1 MSSSSSSSSSVSA
14 TTVNGTT
21 RFSGLS
27 SGIDV
32 DGLVEKLMTAEKSK
46 LNKMKQ
52 QQQVLE
58 WKQEQYR
65 TITSSVTTFVNKYL
79 STTSSDSLL
88 KQSNFQQFAVTSSDS
103 SVSAKATAN
112 AVAGTHSIKV
122 TQLATAATQ
131 SSDANITEAVTGS
144 SAATFASLKGTS
156 FTITVDGTKRT
167 VSFDDTFTA
176 SDSSE
181 VEGIAYVQAAIDEA
195 VGSGKIKVSSTGG
208 TDSTALTFSAVA
220 NSGVGSITVANADS
234 DGAFSAMGYNTS
246 TSNLKNRMSVDDT
259 LSTFAGKLAD
269 TSDASFFSSSG
280 EIEFTINGQKFSFDK
295 DDSLDDV
302 ITAVNN
308 NDSANVTMKYDSNT
322 DKLIVT
328 AKDYG
333 AGNTLVM
340 ADVTG
345 SFISSI
351 MPTSTN
357 YAAGVDAQVVLD
369 GVSLTRS
376 SNTFTQDGVTYTLN
390 NTSTTAASVGITQDV
405 DAIYDVINNF
415 VTDYNTLIAS
425 INSKTSEEYDSD
437 YPPLTDDQEDD
448 MSDEEITK
456 WNEKA
461 QTGLLAN
468 DNTLSTMLSKMRSA
482 LMSSVSGV
490 TEVLTSIGITTS
502 TYSEQGKLHVDEDA
516 LKTAIASDP
525 TGVMNLFTKTS
536 ATYPGTATVRTY
548 SSSER
553 SVRTSEEGIAYR
565 IYDVLQDYVGTIRDS
580 GGNKGILLEKAGM
593 ENDTTDT
600 DNSISDQL
608 DTLADK
614 IEDEEDRL
622 DDVQDRYYN
631 QFTAMETAL
640 EKLSSQSSIISSFS
654 SGS

>member
-1 MSSSSSSSSSVSA
+1 MSSSSSSSVSA

-32 DGLVEKLMTAEKSK
+32 DGLVDKLMTAEKAN

-52 QQQVLE
+52 QQQTLE

-65 TITSSVTTFVNKYL
+65 TITDSLTTFVNKYL

-88 KQSNFQQFAVTSSDS
+88 KQSNFQQFEVTSDNS

-112 AVAGTHSIKV
+112 AVAGTHSITV

-131 SSDANITEAVTGS
+131 SSDANVTKAVTGS
-144 SAATFASLKGTS
+144 GAVTYASLKGTS

-195 VGSGKIKVSSTGG
+195 VGSGKVKVSSTDG
-208 TDSTALTFSAVA
+208 TDATALTFSAVT
-220 NSGVGSITVANADS
+220 NSGVGSITIANADT
-234 DGAFSAMGYNTS
+234 DGSFSKMGFSGDTA
-246 TSNLKNRMSVDDT
+246 TLTNRMSVDDT
-259 LSTFAGKLAD
+259 LSKFASKLAN
-269 TSDASFFSSSG
+269 TSDASFFNSSG

-295 DDSLDDV
+295 DDSLDDM
-302 ITAVNN
+302 ITTVNAN
-308 NDSANVTMKYDSNT
+308 ESANVTMKYDSNT
-322 DKLIVT
+322 DKLVVT
-328 AKDYG
+328 ANDTG

-340 ADVTG
+340 ADATDGG
-345 SFISSI
+345 SFITSI
-351 MPTSTN
+351 MPTATN
-357 YAAGVDAQVVLD
+357 YTAGVDAQVVLD
-369 GVSLTRS
+369 NVTLTRS

-390 NTSTTAASVGITQDV
+390 SKSTTAASVGITQDT

-425 INSKTSEEYDSD
+425 VNAKTSEEYDED
-437 YPPLTDDQEDD
+437 YPPLTDDQEED

-456 WNEKA
+456 WNAKA

-468 DNTLSTMLSKMRSA
+468 DNTLSSMLSKMRSA
-482 LMSSVSGV
+482 LMSSVPGV
-490 TEVLTSIGITTS
+490 TDVLTSIGITTS

-525 TGVMNLFTKTS
+525 TTVMNLFTKTS
-536 ATYPGTATVRTY
+536 STYPGTATVRTY
-548 SSSER
+548 NNSER
-553 SVRTSEEGIAYR
+553 STRTSEEGIAYK

-600 DNSISDQL
+600 DNSLSDQL

>member
-32 DGLVEKLMTAEKSK
+32 DGLVDKLMTAEKSQ

-65 TITSSVTTFVNKYL
+65 TITSSVTTFVDKYL
-79 STTSSDSLL
+79 SATSSNSLL

-103 SVSAKATAN
+103 SVSAKATSN

-122 TQLATAATQ
+122 TQLATTATQ
-131 SSDANITEAVTGS
+131 SSEANITEAVTGS
-144 SAATFASLKGTS
+144 TAATFGSLKGTS

-167 VSFDDTFTA
+167 VSFDDTFTS

-195 VGSGKIKVSSTGG
+195 VGSGKVKVSSTGG
-208 TDSTALTFSAVA
+208 TDSTALTFLAVA

-234 DGAFSAMGYNTS
+234 DGSFSSMGYNTT

-259 LSTFAGKLAD
+259 LSVFAGKLAD

-280 EIEFTINGQKFSFDK
+280 ELEFTINGQKFSFDK

-302 ITAVNN
+302 ITTVNA

-328 AKDYG
+328 AKDAG

-351 MPTSTN
+351 MPTATN
-357 YAAGVDAQVVLD
+357 YTAGVDAQVVLD

-390 NTSTTAASVGITQDV
+390 STSTTAASVGITQDV

-425 INSKTSEEYDSD
+425 VNSKTSEEYDSD
-437 YPPLTDDQEDD
+437 YQPLTDDQEDD

-525 TGVMNLFTKTS
+525 TGVMNLFTKSST
-536 ATYPGTATVRTY
+536 TYPGTATVRTY

-553 SVRTSEEGIAYR
+553 NVRSSEEGLAYR

-580 GGNKGILLEKAGM
+580 GGNKGILLEKAGT

-622 DDVQDRYYN
+622 DGVQDRYYN

>member
-32 DGLVEKLMTAEKSK
+32 DGLVDKLMTAEKSK

-65 TITSSVTTFVNKYL
+65 TITSSVTTFVDKYL

-103 SVSAKATAN
+103 SVSAKATSN

-144 SAATFASLKGTS
+144 SAATFTSLKGTS

-167 VSFDDTFTA
+167 VSFDDTFTS

-195 VGSGKIKVSSTGG
+195 VGSGKLKVSSTGG

-220 NSGVGSITVANADS
+220 NSGAGSITVANADS
-234 DGAFSAMGYNTS
+234 DGSFSAMGYNTA

-259 LSTFAGKLAD
+259 LSVFSGKLAD

-280 EIEFTINGQKFSFDK
+280 ELEFTINGQKFSFDK

-302 ITAVNN
+302 ITAVNA

-328 AKDYG
+328 ANDTG

-340 ADVTG
+340 ADVSG

-357 YAAGVDAQVVLD
+357 YTAGVDAQVVLD

-390 NTSTTAASVGITQDV
+390 STSTTAASVGITQDV

-437 YPPLTDDQEDD
+437 YQPLTDDQEDD

-456 WNEKA
+456 WNDKA

-516 LKTAIASDP
+516 LKTAIASNP
-525 TGVMNLFTKTS
+525 TDVMNLFTKS
-536 ATYPGTATVRTY
+536 SSTYPGTATVRTY

-553 SVRTSEEGIAYR
+553 NVRTSEEGIAYR

-580 GGNKGILLEKAGM
+580 GGNKGILLEKAGT